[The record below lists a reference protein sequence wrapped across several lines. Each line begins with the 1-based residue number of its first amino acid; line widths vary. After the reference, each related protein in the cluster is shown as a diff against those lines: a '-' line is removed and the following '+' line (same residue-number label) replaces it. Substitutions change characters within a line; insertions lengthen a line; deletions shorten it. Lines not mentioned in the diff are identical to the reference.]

1 MARPTKVLLTRL
13 TIVFFVFFAIGMAG
27 IWASN
32 RGIPY
37 AHNIAMF
44 SIMVGAIVGFS
55 LFFVQSAD
63 TKAQQRE
70 SEED

>member
-1 MARPTKVLLTRL
+1 MTRPTKVLLTRL
-13 TIVFFVFFAIGMAG
+13 TIVFFVFFAASMAAL
-27 IWASN
+27 WASN
-32 RGIPY
+32 RGVPY
-37 AHNIAMF
+37 AHKIAMF

-55 LFFVQSAD
+55 LFFVQAAD